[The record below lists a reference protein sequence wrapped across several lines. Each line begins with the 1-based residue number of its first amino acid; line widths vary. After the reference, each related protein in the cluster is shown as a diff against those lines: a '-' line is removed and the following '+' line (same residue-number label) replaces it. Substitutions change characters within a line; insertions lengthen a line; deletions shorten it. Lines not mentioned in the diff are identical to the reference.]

1 MAETLLDFLS
11 KPVTHQPMLI
21 KRGVLPLAGKAIIG
35 GLPKSNK
42 SFVALNIIKALAE
55 GSAVFGAYYSEG
67 VPVLGVTK
75 PCKVLYIEQEIGADG
90 LRERLLGM
98 SHGEIEN
105 LPIFIK
111 TRDTKLQLD
120 SPAGQAAIRKELD
133 EVKPDVLVMDPLAKF
148 HVQDENSAQFMGAIM
163 RVGDKFIEDYGCAI
177 IYIHH
182 TGKPSDDP
190 EKERGRRGGNRLRG
204 SSAIFADVDTFIEVS
219 NLSGE
224 QASEP
229 VLKLSFEIRR
239 GKPIPPILVRR
250 REDGNC
256 TYHGE
261 SFVDTGFPNA
271 DTRAA
276 ARRVKEENPFSKTRR
291 TEPTFLKDI

>member
-1 MAETLLDFLS
+1 
-11 KPVTHQPMLI
+11 MLI
-21 KRGVLPLAGKAIIG
+21 QRGVLPLAGKAIIG

-42 SFVALNIIKALAE
+42 SFIALNIIKALAQ
-55 GSAVFGAYYSEG
+55 GTPLFGAYYSEG

-75 PCKVLYIEQEIGADG
+75 PCKVLYMEQEIGADG

-111 TRDTKLQLD
+111 TRDTKLRLD
-120 SPAGQAAIRKELD
+120 SDEGQAAIRKELD
-133 EVKPDVLVMDPLAKF
+133 EVKPDVLVLDPLAKF

-204 SSAIFADVDTFIEVS
+204 SSAVFADVDTFIEVS
-219 NLSGE
+219 NISGE
-224 QASEP
+224 QVSEP
-229 VLKLSFEIRR
+229 VLKLGFEIRR
-239 GKPIPPILVRR
+239 GKPLPAILVRR

-256 TYHGE
+256 IYHGE
-261 SFVDTGFPNA
+261 SFVDTGFTNTQPKP
-271 DTRAA
+271 A
-276 ARRVKEENPFSKTRR
+276 ARKVNDFSKSRS